1 MGLGSFLVET
11 VVEKAAE
18 AVAFTAITTTAI
30 VTGGVVDTVDTV
42 VEGVKSKSASA
53 RQRKEKEQKFT
64 QYDLDLFYAKMAMCT
79 YIVNADHNVSAEERA
94 ELNRFLKV
102 AKDLYGTKAVQI
114 AKRIIDNPGT
124 SFMMIEPFLS
134 KVRLKDLDA
143 FVIYAEEMSQK
154 GKSTSKEEEMAVARL
169 RSYIESR
176 RGKKAVKAKKEP
188 EEVQAQDGD
197 NKPQTIIELTC
208 SKCGGN
214 MHSDVFGY
222 IASCDHCGYE
232 IILNPDN
239 APTKDLIE
247 ASKTLEAIASED
259 ARGIEFFI
267 IRPNDKIQF
276 YINNSYIGDIE
287 TSQKISM
294 NFPKDRTAIVMKYG
308 LNYRKSAEVVIP
320 DDGYDYQI
328 YGGRPDSVIYKFYAF
343 PYSLFDDYMN
353 AVYKELTAPKL
364 KKWVNR
370 KKGCRLAIFPDHF
383 EFTYPPLFGE
393 RDWVRK
399 VKYSKETLALAK
411 LLPMRMKDWEKAGY
425 LFCIRDNV
433 IKKFNRACGYA
444 LGSDGVFKKKY

>member
-18 AVAFTAITTTAI
+18 AVAITAITTTAI
-30 VTGGVVDTVDTV
+30 VTDGVVETVGAV
-42 VEGVKSKSASA
+42 VDGVKSKSASA
-53 RQRKEKEQKFT
+53 RQRKEMEQSFT
-64 QYDLDLFYAKMAMCT
+64 QYDLDLFYAKIAMCT
-79 YIVNADHNVSAEERA
+79 YIINADNNVSAEERA

-102 AKDLYGTKAVQI
+102 AKDLYGAKAVQI

-134 KVRLKDLDA
+134 KVKLKDLDA

-154 GKSTSKEEEMAVARL
+154 STSTLKEEEMAVARL

-176 RGKKAVKAKKEP
+176 RGKKAVKAKP
-188 EEVQAQDGD
+188 EEGQAQDGD
-197 NKPQTIIELTC
+197 RKPQAIIELTC

-222 IASCDHCGYE
+222 KASCDHCGYE

-239 APTKDLIE
+239 APTKDLVE

-259 ARGIEFFI
+259 ARGIEFYL

-276 YINNSYIGDIE
+276 FINSSYIGDIE
-287 TSQKISM
+287 NSQKISM

-308 LNYRKSAEVVIP
+308 LNYRKRAEVVIP

-328 YGGRPDSVIYKFYAF
+328 YGGRPDSVIYKLYAF

-353 AVYKELTAPKL
+353 SVYKELTAEKL

-370 KKGCRLAIFPDHF
+370 KKGCKLAIFPDHF

-393 RDWVRK
+393 KDWVRK

-411 LLPMRMKDWEKAGY
+411 QLPIRMKDWEKAGY

-444 LGSDGVFKKKY
+444 LKSDGVFTKKY

>member
-18 AVAFTAITTTAI
+18 AAAFTAITTTAI

-42 VEGVKSKSASA
+42 VKGVKSKRASA
-53 RQRKEKEQKFT
+53 RQRKEEEQSFT
-64 QYDLDLFYAKMAMCT
+64 QYDLDLFYAKIAMCT
-79 YIVNADHNVSAEERA
+79 YIINADHNVSADERA

-154 GKSTSKEEEMAVARL
+154 SKSTSKEEEMAVARL

-176 RGKKAVKAKKEP
+176 RGKKAVKANKEP
-188 EEVQAQDGD
+188 EEVQTQDGD
-197 NKPQTIIELTC
+197 HKPQTIIELTC

-222 IASCDHCGYE
+222 KASCDHCGYE

-239 APTKDLIE
+239 APTKDLID
-247 ASKTLEAIASED
+247 ASKTLEAISSED
-259 ARGIEFFI
+259 ARGIEFFM

-276 YINNSYIGDIE
+276 FINNSYIGDIE
-287 TSQKISM
+287 TSQKITM
-294 NFPKDRTAIVMKYG
+294 NFPKERTVIAMTYG
-308 LNYRKSAEVVIP
+308 KNYKKRAEVIIP
-320 DDGYDYQI
+320 DDGNDYQI
-328 YGGRPDSVIYKFYAF
+328 FGGRPDSVVYKLYTF
-343 PYSLFDDYMN
+343 PYSLFEDYMN
-353 AVYKELTAPKL
+353 AVYQELAGEKI

-393 RDWVRK
+393 KDWVRK

-411 LLPMRMKDWEKAGY
+411 QLPIRMKDWEKIGY
-425 LFCIRDNV
+425 LYCIRKNV
-433 IKKFNRACGYA
+433 VKKFNRACGYA
-444 LGSDGVFKKKY
+444 LNSDGVFIKKY